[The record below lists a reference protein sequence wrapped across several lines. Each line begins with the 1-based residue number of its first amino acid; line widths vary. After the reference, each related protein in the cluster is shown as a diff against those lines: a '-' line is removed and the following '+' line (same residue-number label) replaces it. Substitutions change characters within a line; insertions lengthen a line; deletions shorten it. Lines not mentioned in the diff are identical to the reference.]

1 MKVLIVDDEKLE
13 RVLIA
18 NAVEWEKYGLT
29 LIGEAG
35 NGEEALEF
43 FDINEPDL
51 ILTDI
56 NMPFMDGVAL
66 AENIRKRSQ
75 TCRIIMLTGYREFE
89 YARKAV
95 FLGVDDFL
103 VKPIN
108 AEEVKKAVLASR
120 DKIISERGQKEQ
132 LKHLQK
138 EALDN
143 HKLLRDAFLQRLLE
157 RHIEEE
163 EALHKLQM
171 FELTD
176 LMKHCVCVN
185 LRLRFEEDADGKK
198 EYSQKLLKWVEEHTS
213 AKVCF
218 MHYLENLIL
227 FFSKETS
234 KEVEEQV
241 KGLLRYCM
249 TVQGLSLAVGI
260 SNEMEGISG
269 ISEAYGQTLKAISAG
284 FIFGQN
290 RCLHYAEYEKISS
303 RTKEGTE
310 ISWKELD
317 MAVAGGVPQRVESCI
332 EYYVRLV
339 SESKEQDAD
348 YLKIMTLEILSRVAG
363 ILAKHGKSL
372 TESVDERQYYEGVAG
387 IHTSADME
395 RFLKDTLQQVIGK
408 LQENRNKK
416 GTALIENVR
425 KYVRDNLSEPDLGLK
440 LIAAELF
447 VNASYLSR
455 VFKQEVGE
463 SLIEY
468 ITRNRIEKSM
478 QLLDSTDMKA
488 YEIAEAVGIKD
499 AHYFSICFKKYV
511 GMTIKEYK
519 ARGTV

>member
-1 MKVLIVDDEKLE
+1 MKVLIVDDERLE

-18 NAVEWEKYGLT
+18 NAVDWEKYGLEI
-29 LIGEAG
+29 IGEAG

-56 NMPFMDGVAL
+56 NMPFMDGVVF
-66 AENIRKRSQ
+66 AENVRKRSK

-108 AEEVKKAVLASR
+108 AAELQRAVLSSKER
-120 DKIISERGQKEQ
+120 MESERGQKEE
-132 LKHLQK
+132 LKHLKK

-157 RHIEEE
+157 RHIGKE

-171 FELTD
+171 FQLTD
-176 LMKHCVCVN
+176 LMKQCVCAN
-185 LRLRFEEDADGKK
+185 LRIRLAEDCENKK
-198 EYSQKLLKWVEEHTS
+198 EYNDKIFKWVEEHTT

-227 FFSKETS
+227 FYAKEDTL
-234 KEVEEQV
+234 EVERQIRA
-241 KGLLRYCM
+241 LLNY
-249 TVQGLSLAVGI
+249 AVTIPQLRIQAGI
-260 SNEMEGISG
+260 SHTMEGFEG
-269 ISEAYGQTLKAISAG
+269 ISEAYGQTLKVISAG
-284 FIFGQN
+284 FIFGQD
-290 RCLHYAEYEKISS
+290 RYLHYADYEKISS
-303 RTKEGTE
+303 RTKADER
-310 ISWKELD
+310 INWKELD
-317 MAVAGGVPQRVESCI
+317 MAIASGVPQRVESCI
-332 EYYVRLV
+332 AYYVGLV
-339 SESKEQDAD
+339 LESKEQDAD
-348 YLKIMTLEILSRVAG
+348 YLKIMTLEILSRAAG

-372 TESVDERQYYEGVAG
+372 TKAVDERKYYEGVAK
-387 IHTSADME
+387 IETSADME
-395 RFLKDTLQQVIGK
+395 KFLNDTLQKVFHR
-408 LQENRNKK
+408 LQEPKKKK
-416 GTALIENVR
+416 GTAMVENVL
-425 KYVRDNLSEPDLGLK
+425 KYVREHLTEQDLGLK
-440 LIAAELF
+440 RIATELY

-455 VFKQEVGE
+455 VFKQEIGE

-478 QLLDSTDMKA
+478 QLLNNTDMKA

-511 GMTIKEYK
+511 GMTVKEYK
-519 ARGTV
+519 TQE